1 MAKNIVRFDLI
12 PKVHKHSV
20 SLQMRT
26 RLKGKYVLFEDY
38 VQKLSELETKL
49 NWYKNKLKAYQE
61 TMEPENYDY
70 TN

>member
-12 PKVHKHSV
+12 PKVHKHSI

-38 VQKLSELETKL
+38 VQKVSELETKL

-61 TMEPENYDY
+61 LGEDSDY
-70 TN
+70 